1 MAAEKVREDAKESG
15 LAAVQGELSVLN
27 TANEL
32 LKEEKKAVLLLL
44 QASEAEK
51 WNLNARVQGQVCKF
65 ADWKEKFD
73 SLSQA
78 SLQHLMM

>member
-1 MAAEKVREDAKESG
+1 MAADEVREDRKENG
-15 LAAVQGELSVLN
+15 LAALQGELAVLN
-27 TANEL
+27 TAKEL
-32 LKEEKKAVLLLL
+32 LKEEKQAVLLLL

-51 WNLNARVQGQVCKF
+51 ANLNARVQGQVCKF
-65 ADWKEKFD
+65 ADWKAKFD